1 MIFISSNVVVVDDKK
16 RVFLLCLQ
24 NGMTAIH
31 VAALFGQ
38 TEIVQEFLSRAPQ
51 SATLVSEVKFLYT

>member
-1 MIFISSNVVVVDDKK
+1 
-16 RVFLLCLQ
+16 
-24 NGMTAIH
+24 MTAIH

-51 SATLVSEVKFLYT
+51 TATLVSEVRNLQFISPFRFL

>member
-1 MIFISSNVVVVDDKK
+1 
-16 RVFLLCLQ
+16 
-24 NGMTAIH
+24 MTAIH

-51 SATLVSEVKFLYT
+51 TATLVSEVRNLSVISAFQFP